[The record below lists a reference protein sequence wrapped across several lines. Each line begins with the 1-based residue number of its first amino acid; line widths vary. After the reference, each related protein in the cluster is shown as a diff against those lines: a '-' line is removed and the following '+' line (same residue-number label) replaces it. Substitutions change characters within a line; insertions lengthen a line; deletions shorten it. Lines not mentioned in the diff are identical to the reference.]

1 MGLIVR
7 RKKSYWQICF
17 KQTGIY
23 GIDYGMVQIMIY
35 GLDYGSDYV
44 LDYDIDYGI
53 DLSQI
58 YTQKLLL
65 CNYLN
70 QNPNPNTQN

>member
-1 MGLIVR
+1 
-7 RKKSYWQICF
+7 
-17 KQTGIY
+17 
-23 GIDYGMVQIMIY
+23 MIY
-35 GLDYGSDYV
+35 GLDYGLDYV

-70 QNPNPNTQN
+70 QNPNPNTQKIKILNPKPNHSFLG